1 MDTSSD
7 IASERGDDS
16 GIESSSVPGDNAIYV
31 RVAIPDIKTQVKLL
45 SLENWLLFFILIDF
59 SNAKYVISSL
69 TINYFFLYWTNKCNL
84 IKVRAG
90 FNLKQLMCAHTHL
103 YMQWF

>member
-45 SLENWLLFFILIDF
+45 NHLKIDDFFFILIDF

-69 TINYFFLYWTNKCNL
+69 TFNYFFLY
-84 IKVRAG
+84 
-90 FNLKQLMCAHTHL
+90 
-103 YMQWF
+103 